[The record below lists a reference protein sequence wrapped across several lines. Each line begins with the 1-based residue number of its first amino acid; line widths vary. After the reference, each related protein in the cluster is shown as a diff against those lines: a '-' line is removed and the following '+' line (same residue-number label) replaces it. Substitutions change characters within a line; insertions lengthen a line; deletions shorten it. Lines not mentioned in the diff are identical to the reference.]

1 MELKIVNFIKTH
13 SNWEEL
19 LTSSPYN
26 LTIKRDGKL
35 VLFKYNQINSDFNED
50 ICCEARGL
58 ILEEGTWK
66 VVRMAFKKFFN
77 LGESFAT
84 KIDWDTAVA
93 TEKIDGSII
102 SVFFYDGKWRIA
114 TNSTIDAFKAP
125 ISGVG
130 PYKNFG
136 ELFESVLP
144 LSTFAGNRYENICW
158 TFELVSP
165 YNKVVIDYPE
175 TKVYL
180 LSVRFMN
187 TLEEASLDQLSTYA
201 QLIGVDYPQ
210 FYYMNDEAGFRKL
223 VEDMP
228 EGHEGIVVRDAAG
241 QRVKIKTLLYF
252 QMHRARNNGVIT
264 LERAVELILANDYAE
279 FLSYFPEY
287 TSYFDTVK
295 AIISGI
301 HSIAQTWDEAG
312 LQAKWEENYSAKV
325 AKKQFAINFA
335 NQLMGGLTPLAFK
348 AYNGG
353 GEKWINSLNAAQWV
367 KIFAHQFRYV
377 GEDEKQCQT

>member
-1 MELKIVNFIKTH
+1 MELKIVDFIKTH

-35 VLFKYNQINSDFNED
+35 ILFKYNQINSDFNEE

-58 ILEEGTWK
+58 ILEERTWK

-77 LGESFAT
+77 LGESFAAQL
-84 KIDWDTAVA
+84 DWDTTVA

-114 TNSTIDAFKAP
+114 TNSTIDAFKAELN
-125 ISGVG
+125 GVG

-144 LSTFAGNRYENICW
+144 LSRFSEFSNILAHQCY

-180 LSVRFMN
+180 LSIRNMN
-187 TLEEASLDQLSTYA
+187 TLVEYPLDEVAEFANRFGFTM
-201 QLIGVDYPQ
+201 PQ
-210 FYYMNDEAGFRKL
+210 FYYMNDEAGFRRL
-223 VEDMP
+223 VEQMP
-228 EGHEGIVVRDAAG
+228 EGHEGIVVRDENG
-241 QRVKIKTLLYF
+241 ERVKIKTLLYF
-252 QMHRARNNGVIT
+252 EMHRAKNNGVIT
-264 LERAVELILANDYAE
+264 LERIVDLIRANDHYE

-287 TSYFDTVK
+287 QSVFDDVKRQIDHSEVVVEKVHQDVAEWKNNNKDVYEQDERMARKWFAQDLGKKGPLYFAEYDGKLAHTVDSLETK
-295 AIISGI
+295 KFIS
-301 HSIAQTWDEAG
+301 
-312 LQAKWEENYSAKV
+312 L
-325 AKKQFAINFA
+325 
-335 NQLMGGLTPLAFK
+335 FK
-348 AYNGG
+348 I
-353 GEKWINSLNAAQWV
+353 ELNE
-367 KIFAHQFRYV
+367 
-377 GEDEKQCQT
+377 G

>member
-1 MELKIVNFIKTH
+1 MELKIVDFIKTH

-35 VLFKYNQINSDFNED
+35 ILFKYNQINSDFNEE

-77 LGESFAT
+77 LGESFAAQL
-84 KIDWDTAVA
+84 DWDTAVA

-114 TNSTIDAFKAP
+114 TNSTIDAFKAELN
-125 ISGVG
+125 GVG

-144 LSTFAGNRYENICW
+144 LSRFSEFSNILAHQCY

-165 YNKVVIDYPE
+165 YNKVVINYPE

-180 LSVRFMN
+180 LSIRNMN
-187 TLEEASLDQLSTYA
+187 TLVEHPLDEVAEFANRFGFTM
-201 QLIGVDYPQ
+201 PQ
-210 FYYMNDEAGFRKL
+210 FYYMNDEAGFRRL
-223 VEDMP
+223 VENMP
-228 EGHEGIVVRDAAG
+228 EGHEGIVVRDENG
-241 QRVKIKTLLYF
+241 ERVKIKTLLYF
-252 QMHRARNNGVIT
+252 QMHRAKNNGVIT
-264 LERAVELILANDYAE
+264 LERIVDLIRANDHYE

-287 TSYFDTVK
+287 QPIFDDIKRQVD
-295 AIISGI
+295 
-301 HSIAQTWDEAG
+301 HSEVVLEKVRQDVAEWKKEYPY
-312 LQAKWEENYSAKV
+312 EENRTARKWF
-325 AKKQFAINFA
+325 AQDLGKKGPLYFAEYDGKLA
-335 NQLMGGLTPLAFK
+335 NTVD
-348 AYNGG
+348 
-353 GEKWINSLNAAQWV
+353 SLETKKFISLFHIELPKEGN
-367 KIFAHQFRYV
+367 
-377 GEDEKQCQT
+377 

>member
-1 MELKIVNFIKTH
+1 MTLKIVDFIKTH

-26 LTIKRDGKL
+26 LIIKRDGKL
-35 VLFKYNQINSDFNED
+35 ILFKYNQINSDFNEE

-77 LGESFAT
+77 LGESFAA
-84 KIDWDTAVA
+84 KIDWDSAVA
-93 TEKIDGSII
+93 SEKLDGSII
-102 SVFFYDGKWRIA
+102 SVFYYDGKWRIA
-114 TNSTIDAFKAP
+114 TNSTIDAFKAELA
-125 ISGVG
+125 GVG

-158 TFELVSP
+158 TFEIVSP

-187 TLEEASLDQLSTYA
+187 TLEELDYDQIPVYA
-201 QLIGVDYPQ
+201 GKIGVAYPQ
-210 FYYMNDEAGFRKL
+210 FYYMNDETGFRRL
-223 VEDMP
+223 VEQMP

-252 QMHRARNNGVIT
+252 QMHKAKNNGVIT
-264 LERAVELILANDYAE
+264 LERIVDLIRANDHYE
-279 FLSYFPEY
+279 FLSYFREY
-287 TSYFDTVK
+287 QPIFDSVKRQIDNTEVVLEKVRQDVAEWKNNNKDVYEQDARMARKWFAQDLGKKGPLYFAEYDGKLANAVDSLETK
-295 AIISGI
+295 KFIS
-301 HSIAQTWDEAG
+301 
-312 LQAKWEENYSAKV
+312 L
-325 AKKQFAINFA
+325 
-335 NQLMGGLTPLAFK
+335 FK
-348 AYNGG
+348 IELKEG
-353 GEKWINSLNAAQWV
+353 
-367 KIFAHQFRYV
+367 
-377 GEDEKQCQT
+377 

>member
-1 MELKIVNFIKTH
+1 MTLKIVDFIKTH

-26 LTIKRDGKL
+26 LIIKRDGKL
-35 VLFKYNQINSDFNED
+35 ILFKYNQINSDFNEE

-77 LGESFAT
+77 LGESFAA
-84 KIDWDTAVA
+84 KIDWDSAVA
-93 TEKIDGSII
+93 SEKLDGSII
-102 SVFFYDGKWRIA
+102 SVFYYDGKWRIA
-114 TNSTIDAFKAP
+114 TNSTIDAFKAELA
-125 ISGVG
+125 GVG

-158 TFELVSP
+158 TFEIVSP

-187 TLEEASLDQLSTYA
+187 TLEELDYDQIPVYA
-201 QLIGVDYPQ
+201 GKIGVAYPQ
-210 FYYMNDEAGFRKL
+210 FYYMNDETGFRRL
-223 VEDMP
+223 VEQMP

-252 QMHRARNNGVIT
+252 QMHKAKNNGVIT
-264 LERAVELILANDYAE
+264 LERIVDLIRANDHYE

-287 TSYFDTVK
+287 QSVFDDIKRQIDNTEVVVEKVRQDVAEWKNNNKNVCEQDAKMARKWFAQDLGKKGPLYFAEYDGKLANTV
-295 AIISGI
+295 
-301 HSIAQTWDEAG
+301 
-312 LQAKWEENYSAKV
+312 
-325 AKKQFAINFA
+325 
-335 NQLMGGLTPLAFK
+335 
-348 AYNGG
+348 
-353 GEKWINSLNAAQWV
+353 NSLETKKFISLF
-367 KIFAHQFRYV
+367 KIELKE
-377 GEDEKQCQT
+377 G

>member
-1 MELKIVNFIKTH
+1 MELKIVDFIKTH

-19 LTSSPYN
+19 LASSPYN

-35 VLFKYNQINSDFNED
+35 ILFKYNQINSDFNEE

-58 ILEEGTWK
+58 ILEERTWK

-77 LGESFAT
+77 LGESFAAQL
-84 KIDWDTAVA
+84 DWDTTVA

-114 TNSTIDAFKAP
+114 TNSTIDAFKAELN
-125 ISGVG
+125 GVG

-144 LSTFAGNRYENICW
+144 LSRFSEFSNILAHQCY

-180 LSVRFMN
+180 LSIRNMN
-187 TLEEASLDQLSTYA
+187 TLVEYPLDEVAEFANRFGFTM
-201 QLIGVDYPQ
+201 PQ
-210 FYYMNDEAGFRKL
+210 FYYMNDEAGFRHL
-223 VEDMP
+223 VEQMP
-228 EGHEGIVVRDAAG
+228 EGHEGIVVRDENG
-241 QRVKIKTLLYF
+241 ERVKIKTLLYF
-252 QMHRARNNGVIT
+252 EMHRAKNNGVIT
-264 LERAVELILANDYAE
+264 LERIVDLIRANDHYE

-287 TSYFDTVK
+287 QSVFDDVKRQIDHSEAVVEKVRQDVAEWKNNNKDVYEQDERMARKWFAQDLGKKGPLYFAEYDGKLAHTVDSLETK
-295 AIISGI
+295 KFIS
-301 HSIAQTWDEAG
+301 
-312 LQAKWEENYSAKV
+312 L
-325 AKKQFAINFA
+325 
-335 NQLMGGLTPLAFK
+335 FK
-348 AYNGG
+348 I
-353 GEKWINSLNAAQWV
+353 ELNE
-367 KIFAHQFRYV
+367 
-377 GEDEKQCQT
+377 G